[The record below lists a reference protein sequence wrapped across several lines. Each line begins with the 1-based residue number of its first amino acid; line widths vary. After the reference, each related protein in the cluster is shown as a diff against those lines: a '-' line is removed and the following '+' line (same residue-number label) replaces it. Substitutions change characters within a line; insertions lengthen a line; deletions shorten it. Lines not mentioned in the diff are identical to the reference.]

1 MKRINCGNSNIRNY
15 SKIVLARIKLEERI
29 RKKIIKRYDHPLSY
43 HDMKLIDDI
52 LYNEKTHFVGTFKEH
67 LIYDDPNEFLRRFYN
82 ESEIKIRL
90 PKILMFYEKY
100 SKIYA
105 NYTVIQEQKYM
116 YKNIKRKQKVIDQM
130 QGKSEDDSED
140 ETNEEK
146 EVLDTRI
153 FNTRVLNSINSFTMS
168 LYYNTSNNKS
178 KSDSSV
184 NKLLLKLN
192 KFEKKSE
199 LFKRKLKY
207 DNSRNYI
214 GIKKKQII
222 SNKALSNNIHSLLT
236 NSKTNNNEKKNK
248 NSLNKISDSLKI
260 EKTIFSNKTSPK
272 FITKKILSSTPSK
285 IIKKKMSYLSPSVS
299 INHSGKNSI
308 IQKIFSNSK
317 NRKQPETE
325 RNVKNN
331 YHSKI
336 FSYKYKNLNN
346 RLNLNIN
353 KIQKNKVMNN
363 KEGLTSNNIYN
374 NNELLKN
381 LILNNNSVFNT
392 PKSQNSNSNLSLNKN
407 FKKTT
412 IPKNNSTKFGLN
424 LRKIIFNNFPD
435 SKSSSTDRKTIK
447 KNFYGR
453 IGKYFKKNYGNTNEN
468 KTNSSSKINK
478 ISVKENKSIF
488 KRISKLNTKNKR
500 SQEKKNIN
508 NNNNS
513 VKKNKN
519 PNHSRVLSSN
529 NNNSLSVNVRRVAS
543 IHVNLGEK
551 FKIKNFENINIISK
565 INEDF
570 LLHSERLKKTK
581 IIINK

>member
-272 FITKKILSSTPSK
+272 FLTKKILSSTPSK
-285 IIKKKMSYLSPSVS
+285 IIKKKNELFKSKCKHKSQWKKF
-299 INHSGKNSI
+299 N
-308 IQKIFSNSK
+308 NSK
-317 NRKQPETE
+317 N
-325 RNVKNN
+325 
-331 YHSKI
+331 I
-336 FSYKYKNLNN
+336 F
-346 RLNLNIN
+346 
-353 KIQKNKVMNN
+353 
-363 KEGLTSNNIYN
+363 
-374 NNELLKN
+374 
-381 LILNNNSVFNT
+381 
-392 PKSQNSNSNLSLNKN
+392 
-407 FKKTT
+407 
-412 IPKNNSTKFGLN
+412 
-424 LRKIIFNNFPD
+424 
-435 SKSSSTDRKTIK
+435 
-447 KNFYGR
+447 
-453 IGKYFKKNYGNTNEN
+453 
-468 KTNSSSKINK
+468 
-478 ISVKENKSIF
+478 
-488 KRISKLNTKNKR
+488 
-500 SQEKKNIN
+500 
-508 NNNNS
+508 
-513 VKKNKN
+513 
-519 PNHSRVLSSN
+519 
-529 NNNSLSVNVRRVAS
+529 
-543 IHVNLGEK
+543 
-551 FKIKNFENINIISK
+551 
-565 INEDF
+565 
-570 LLHSERLKKTK
+570 
-581 IIINK
+581 

>member
-52 LYNEKTHFVGTFKEH
+52 LYNEKTHFV
-67 LIYDDPNEFLRRFYN
+67 
-82 ESEIKIRL
+82 
-90 PKILMFYEKY
+90 KILMFYEKY

-222 SNKALSNNIHSLLT
+222 SIKALSNNIHSLLT

-392 PKSQNSNSNLSLNKN
+392 PKSQNSNLSLNKN

-488 KRISKLNTKNKR
+488 KRISKMNTKNKR

-551 FKIKNFENINIISK
+551 FKIKNFENINIITK